1 MMLSKVLNRTT
12 TSMRFVQRAT
22 QATLLMPQYRT
33 FAPVTKYKFD
43 DEDWEPNQFQ
53 VRRFSSLT
61 DCLLVI
67 VRNPQDER
75 RRIDQ

>member
-22 QATLLMPQYRT
+22 QVTLLMPQYRT

-53 VRRFSSLT
+53 VRQFSSLT
-61 DCLLVI
+61 HCYLVI
-67 VRNPQDER
+67 VRNSQDEC
-75 RRIDQ
+75 